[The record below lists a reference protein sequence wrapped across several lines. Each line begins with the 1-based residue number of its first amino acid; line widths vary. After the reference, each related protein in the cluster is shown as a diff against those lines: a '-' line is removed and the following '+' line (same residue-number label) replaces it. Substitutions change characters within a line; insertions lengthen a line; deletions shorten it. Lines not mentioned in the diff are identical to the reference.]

1 MTTNQ
6 GNAMTDCITNRDA
19 AYLKAHADIEHEN
32 DLDDTIT
39 ATLGTLICGPQT
51 TLQQIGEMCRAFST
65 AEHEVSFVVQWICGK
80 AIAHPVREK
89 RKELT

>member
-1 MTTNQ
+1 MITNQ

-65 AEHEVSFVVQWICGK
+65 AEHEVSFRVAWIGDK
-80 AIAHPVREK
+80 PVAYPVREA
-89 RKELT
+89 RR

>member
-1 MTTNQ
+1 MITNQ

-19 AYLKAHADIEHEN
+19 AYLKAHTDIEHEN

-65 AEHEVSFVVQWICGK
+65 AEHEVSFRVAWIGDK
-80 AIAHPVREK
+80 PVAYPVREA
-89 RKELT
+89 RR

>member
-39 ATLGTLICGPQT
+39 ATLCTLICGPQT
-51 TLQQIGEMCRAFST
+51 TLQQIGEMCRAFSDET
-65 AEHEVSFVVQWICGK
+65 HEVSFRVEWVGGR
-80 AIAHPVREK
+80 AVAYPVREV
-89 RKELT
+89 RRDR